1 MITLHQLRCFAAVFD
16 EGSVT
21 AAAAVMRLAQPSVS
35 EQVRLLEG
43 SLGTL
48 LFQRVGRGLLPSEAA
63 KVLRVHAQ
71 ETLDAAQRAVAA
83 VTSVKE
89 VVSGTIRFGV
99 FGTSRLYLD
108 ADLIGDVLDRHPGVR
123 IELMG
128 LNSTDVQEQLR
139 RGRLEA
145 GIIALPIA
153 DAGLTVTPI
162 MRDEVV
168 YISAVP
174 ERVQRPV
181 SAAMLAAAPLVLAEA
196 SWGNEDSTRRQLS
209 RAVQSVGGTLTP
221 LVDVEDIET
230 ALEVAATGRA
240 DAITARGLLRRMG
253 DRLSPDLKW
262 VPLRP
267 RLYDEFAVVTRRD
280 VPLSRASQVVIELAV
295 ARMRAV
301 ASQP

>member
-21 AAAAVMRLAQPSVS
+21 AAAAAMDLAQPSVS
-35 EQVRLLEG
+35 EQLRLLEG
-43 SLGTL
+43 GLGTL
-48 LFQRVGRGLLPSEAA
+48 LFQRVGRGLLPTEAA
-63 KVLRVHAQ
+63 KVLRTHAQ
-71 ETLDAAQRAVAA
+71 ETLNAAQAAVAA

-108 ADLIGDVLDRHPGVR
+108 ADLVGDVLDRYPGVR
-123 IELMG
+123 IELIG
-128 LNSTDVQEQLR
+128 QNSTDVHEQLR

-145 GIIALPIA
+145 AIIALPVA
-153 DAGLTVTPI
+153 DTGLSVTPI
-162 MRDEVV
+162 MRDELV
-168 YISAVP
+168 YVSAVP

-181 SAAMLAAAPLVLAEA
+181 TATMLAAAPLVLAEA

-262 VPLRP
+262 VSLRP
-267 RLYDEFAVVTRRD
+267 KIYDEFAIVVRRD

-295 ARMRAV
+295 GRMKAL
-301 ASQP
+301 AL